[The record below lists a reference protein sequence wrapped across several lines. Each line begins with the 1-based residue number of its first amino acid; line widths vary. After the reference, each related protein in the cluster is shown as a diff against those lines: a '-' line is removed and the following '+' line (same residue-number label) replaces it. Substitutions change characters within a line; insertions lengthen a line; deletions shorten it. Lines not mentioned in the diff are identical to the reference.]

1 MRVADPGVGAPF
13 VLDNAHFL
21 SLREM
26 YKFLSCAFLRRRKP
40 DGVARV
46 EAALSQTSPR
56 RHGLLGLGDY
66 VVHLVKNLATL
77 EEFYMTA
84 TRAAE
89 KEWALTK
96 KRIMLGQILAH
107 VAPNPQ
113 DLVVIGGNFDGCRA
127 WAGCPYGTPT
137 LKSILEYLERHRMV
151 LYIDEFYTSQ
161 KCFKCTGQLV
171 KQSAREKMCPSADCN
186 KRVVNRDLNASANL
200 CLVFTSWLK
209 GEPRPEHLRRP
220 QRPASAVSTAGGT
233 GGTKVPTR
241 SPARANLKA

>member
-1 MRVADPGVGAPF
+1 MPQGSCHWFVPLTCMVCVVVAGVTVGGPWS
-13 VLDNAHFL
+13 V
-21 SLREM
+21 
-26 YKFLSCAFLRRRKP
+26 
-40 DGVARV
+40 
-46 EAALSQTSPR
+46 SQ
-56 RHGLLGLGDY
+56 
-66 VVHLVKNLATL
+66 
-77 EEFYMTA
+77 
-84 TRAAE
+84 
-89 KEWALTK
+89 
-96 KRIMLGQILAH
+96 
-107 VAPNPQ
+107 
-113 DLVVIGGNFDGCRA
+113 
-127 WAGCPYGTPT
+127 
-137 LKSILEYLERHRMV
+137 SILEYLERHRMV
-151 LYIDEFYTSQ
+151 LYIDEFYTSQVGHCYCGTIGAALTGSAASSMPVCGVCVSVAAAAPGAFLLGLLYLRSGCALRLGQRCGAVCPLPSPEQ